1 MISPKVEVPTE
12 QRYLKRFAPLL
23 PLSRKSMQITGRR
36 LGLDYGDRRI
46 GISISDPNSIIVS
59 PFKTVAND
67 QDFGSA
73 VAQIASIAEEQN
85 VVVVYIGLPLHLS
98 GSEGQSAA
106 KVRDFAMQLKA
117 KISDQVTLRLID
129 ERLSTTAAQ
138 RQARESGK
146 KLDKQEIDQWAAVAI
161 LEAAIEKEKISGELA
176 GEGL

>member
-1 MISPKVEVPTE
+1 
-12 QRYLKRFAPLL
+12 
-23 PLSRKSMQITGRR
+23 MQITGRR

-46 GISISDPNSIIVS
+46 GISISDPNSIVVS
-59 PFKTVAND
+59 RLKTIEND
-67 QDFGSA
+67 HDFRSA
-73 VAQIASIAEEQN
+73 VAEIASIAEEQN

-129 ERLSTTAAQ
+129 ERLSTAAAQ
-138 RQARESGK
+138 RKARESGK

-161 LEAAIEKEKISGELA
+161 LETAIEKEKISGELA